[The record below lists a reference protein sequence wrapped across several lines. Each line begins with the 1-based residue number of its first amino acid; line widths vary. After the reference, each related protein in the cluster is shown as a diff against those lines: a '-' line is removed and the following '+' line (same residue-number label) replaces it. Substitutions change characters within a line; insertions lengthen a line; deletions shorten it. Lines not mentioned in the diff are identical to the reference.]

1 MQMAM
6 AGVDNLKPSAA
17 FNDRKDA
24 DAVDDLANDDD
35 DYGSDDDDDSDG
47 DYFTMQMAG
56 DEYPPLSSLK
66 EKSERLAVDQEG
78 RDFYD
83 DNDDGDDVA
92 GDDGVDDGEEEGDL
106 TEGQ

>member
-1 MQMAM
+1 M
-6 AGVDNLKPSAA
+6 AGVNNLKPSAA
-17 FNDRKDA
+17 FNDGKGA
-24 DAVDDLANDDD
+24 DAVDDLANDDGD
-35 DYGSDDDDDSDG
+35 DDGGDDDDDSDSV
-47 DYFTMQMAG
+47 YLTMQMAG

>member
-1 MQMAM
+1 MVPCEGLITSSLPQPFMTD
-6 AGVDNLKPSAA
+6 G
-17 FNDRKDA
+17 
-24 DAVDDLANDDD
+24 
-35 DYGSDDDDDSDG
+35 DG

-92 GDDGVDDGEEEGDL
+92 GDDGVDDGEEECDL

>member
-1 MQMAM
+1 MIRLISGISTSLRMRT
-6 AGVDNLKPSAA
+6 LWKPSL
-17 FNDRKDA
+17 KDSQP
-24 DAVDDLANDDD
+24 
-35 DYGSDDDDDSDG
+35 GGDDDDDSDG

-92 GDDGVDDGEEEGDL
+92 GDDGVDDAEEEGDL

>member
-1 MQMAM
+1 
-6 AGVDNLKPSAA
+6 
-17 FNDRKDA
+17 
-24 DAVDDLANDDD
+24 
-35 DYGSDDDDDSDG
+35 
-47 DYFTMQMAG
+47 MQMAG

-92 GDDGVDDGEEEGDL
+92 GDDGVDDGEEECDL

>member
-6 AGVDNLKPSAA
+6 ARVDNLKPSAA
-17 FNDRKDA
+17 FNAGKDA
-24 DAVDDLANDDD
+24 DAVDDLANDD
-35 DYGSDDDDDSDG
+35 GGDDDDSDG